1 MSEAAAKK
9 PHARLEYLWE
19 ALGVLACLAIPL
31 LLLLILENPTR
42 VQLLIFRLVSAL
54 GVSSLA
60 AFAVRGLLGS
70 GSAWARLGLRAGVFV
85 VTFYAFGAWVIPAL
99 QARATAVEE
108 TVNADAGGLAY
119 VSEALDRRDL
129 ASAKRAL
136 DASCSGELEERDAGM
151 CAYLSARLALYQ
163 GDPERARGQLERAL
177 ANEALESMR
186 GRLHELSAD
195 ITLAVVARDP
205 ALGESRA
212 ADIYASL
219 KRALE
224 AYEAAGQVQGQANAY
239 LRLASAQTRF
249 GELDD
254 AESSLARARELYE
267 QNSSPRGLAAV
278 ERARGDLATSRG
290 ADEDAAAAYQRAEQQ
305 FGALED
311 SQGIAG
317 VRQAQAKLSKKS
329 GDLEGA
335 IKRLKDAEELL
346 GEAGDT
352 RSQEVVQTQIQQLER
367 PAKLGMGGAA
377 TRAFEGWDCEPD
389 APRNRGDRKLAKSN
403 WSTGNA
409 LFKRGMTGGAIDHY
423 LEARRHDPSYAPA
436 YYSLGRLAMDA
447 GLWERAERCLQAAIQ
462 RKPKYTAAH
471 NNLAI
476 VYAKQ
481 DKVPQAREQLEQL
494 VKQGDD
500 GANAQAHY
508 NRALVEAK
516 QGAKQDAL
524 KHAKKAA
531 KSARK
536 ASSSRQRALEQDALQ
551 LIQTVDDAG
560 PEPARRRGE

>member
-1 MSEAAAKK
+1 MSEAAARS
-9 PHARLEYLWE
+9 HARLEYLWE
-19 ALGVLACLAIPL
+19 ALGVIACLAIPL
-31 LLLLILENPTR
+31 LLLVILENPTP

-85 VTFYAFGAWVIPAL
+85 VTFFALDAWVIPAL
-99 QARATAVEE
+99 QARATAVDTVAAE
-108 TVNADAGGLAY
+108 TGGLSY

-129 ASAKRAL
+129 ASAQREL
-136 DASCSGELEERDAGM
+136 DARCGDESLSERDAGV
-151 CAYLSARLALYQ
+151 CAYHSARLALYQ
-163 GDPERARGQLERAL
+163 GDPERARGHLDRAL
-177 ANEALESMR
+177 ASEALESMR

-205 ALGESRA
+205 ALQESRK
-212 ADIYASL
+212 ADIYAAL
-219 KRALE
+219 ERALE
-224 AYEAAGQVQGQANAY
+224 GYEAEEQLQGQANAY
-239 LRLASAQTRF
+239 LRLASVQTRF
-249 GELDD
+249 GDLDD

-290 ADEDAAAAYQRAEQQ
+290 AAEDAVAAYQRSEQQ
-305 FGALED
+305 FEALED
-311 SQGIAG
+311 SQGLAG

-335 IKRLKDAEELL
+335 IKQLKDAEELL
-346 GEAGDT
+346 GEAGDM
-352 RSQEVVQTQIQQLER
+352 RSQEVVHQQIQQLER
-367 PAKLGMGGAA
+367 PASKMGMGGRAA
-377 TRAFEGWDCEPD
+377 DFEGWDCEPD

-409 LFKRGMTGGAIDHY
+409 LFKRGMAGGAIDHY
-423 LEARRHDPSYAPA
+423 LEARRHDPSYAPS

-447 GLWERAERCLQAAIQ
+447 GQWERAERCLQAAIQ
-462 RKPKYTAAH
+462 RKPKYKAAH

-476 VYAKQ
+476 VFAKQ
-481 DKVPQAREQLEQL
+481 GKVPEAREQLEQI
-494 VKQGDD
+494 VQEGEE
-500 GANAQAHY
+500 GENAQAHY

-516 QGAKQDAL
+516 QGEKRDAV

-536 ASSSRQRALEQDALQ
+536 ASGSKQRALEQDALQ
-551 LIQTVDDAG
+551 LIQKVDDAG
-560 PEPARRRGE
+560 PVRPRGRGN